1 MNENRGPDG
10 LAAEWAVLGKH
21 PGRSMGY
28 EVLDGSLPG
37 NRAQRYL
44 WSATT
49 GTPDAREPAGA
60 LPWRVFLSGADG
72 EAGSVCAVVD
82 TSWDGAKDGT
92 GRPSYTWRL
101 LLLEW
106 WAASRAGVTWT
117 ALDRAVSR
125 ARSGSARFD
134 AAPAGVRATAVELAD
149 TVDRL
154 GFEWAAGMAAL
165 LLEGGQL
172 VITAPPGGTLPGLDE
187 RVRTLD
193 AICSLLPY
201 GCRAWLSGAT
211 WTGKAE
217 HDLRLV
223 FAASA
228 RSGQQEAPL
237 GTGRPPT
244 PRSQTADRYRTELLR
259 LRTKRGSTADV
270 VAHLLAATAALPP
283 GDAAEAVR
291 VLQELDMLDSVLS
304 EIRHGRGRVDDV
316 QRLLELHSVE
326 SLDEEQLGTVVVF
339 LADCAL
345 RPGAGAAQ
353 ALLTRHWMPRVPDL
367 LAAHVVAHVV
377 ARASSTQTLTQAKEY
392 LTLLLGLEEAH
403 PGSFDRLFTALA
415 TTPGYDPAWVGSLVY
430 TVEWEFGHDC
440 EAVDRVLL
448 DSREAG
454 LAWLGMLFEAWTR
467 DLRPL
472 SRLVAL
478 AAETHVDQR
487 PGWLRFAGLLT
498 GEFGAAEVVATDAA
512 EFAAGHRDAW
522 RIALETARDHG
533 RPDVIGPMWTVLRQ
547 LVRSG
552 GHDRMLAVLDDV
564 APPGATE
571 VPPETAADADL
582 LRVSAPIGGVGGR
595 LAPTMRRLRRLGAD
609 DPGLDAYT
617 TAVVRRTEAEPELK
631 DRVVEALLGDEPDPG
646 SASWAVLSR
655 WMRQR
660 PSIEPAVRA
669 GLTWRL
675 TSAAHAR
682 WIDLDLPED
691 LVDGLVHRDGLAWL
705 RPVRQLRAAAADEA
719 PLNELGRIV
728 AGACPHRTF
737 SPQLLDEV
745 ALLVRRHGSEFAF
758 GLTTEL
764 DSQVHGLG
772 LALYRALGGSRQY
785 QDVREGLI
793 RHSLQQESRHRV
805 LLTALGAAG
814 TIPSAGTVPSA
825 GVGGGAG
832 AWTGAGPAA
841 PSPEPEPPAHTG
853 TARPVPLPTA
863 ADYPPKGR
871 RSGFLP
877 RFRKRRDS

>member
-1 MNENRGPDG
+1 MVNEDRGPDG

-28 EVLDGSLPG
+28 EVLDGSLPES
-37 NRAQRYL
+37 RAQRYL

-106 WAASRAGVTWT
+106 RAASRAGVTWT

-134 AAPAGVRATAVELAD
+134 AAPAAVRATAAELAD
-149 TVDRL
+149 AVDRL

-165 LLEGGQL
+165 LLEGEQL
-172 VITAPPGGTLPGLDE
+172 VITAPPGGTLPDLDE

-193 AICSLLPY
+193 AVCSLLPY

-211 WTGKAE
+211 WTGKVE

-228 RSGQQEAPL
+228 RSGQQEVPL

-244 PRSQTADRYRTELLR
+244 PRSGTADRYRTELLR
-259 LRTKRGSTADV
+259 LRAKRGSTADV

-291 VLQELDMLDSVLS
+291 VLQELDMLDSVLND
-304 EIRHGRGRVDDV
+304 IRHGRGRVDDV
-316 QRLLELHSVE
+316 QRLLELHSVA
-326 SLDEEQLGTVVVF
+326 SLDEGQLKTVVVF

-353 ALLTRHWMPRVPDL
+353 ALLTRHWTPRVPDL
-367 LAAHVVAHVV
+367 LAAHVVA
-377 ARASSTQTLTQAKEY
+377 RASSKQTLTQAKEY

-415 TTPGYDPAWVGSLVY
+415 ATPGYDPAWVGSLVY
-430 TVEWEFGHDC
+430 MVEREFGHDC

-454 LAWLGMLFEAWTR
+454 LAWLGVLFEARTR

-478 AAETHVDQR
+478 AAETHADHR

-571 VPPETAADADL
+571 VPPQTAADADL

-595 LAPTMRRLRRLGAD
+595 LAPTMGRLRQLGAD

-617 TAVVRRTEAEPELK
+617 AAVVRRTEAEPELK

-646 SASWAVLSR
+646 TACWAVLSR

-669 GLTWRL
+669 GLTRRL
-675 TSAAHAR
+675 TSAARAR
-682 WIDLDLPED
+682 WINLDLPED

-705 RPVRQLRAAAADEA
+705 RPVRQLRAAAADRA

-728 AGACPHRTF
+728 AGACPHRVF

-745 ALLVRRHGSEFAF
+745 ALLVRHHGSGFAF

-805 LLTALGAAG
+805 ILTALGA
-814 TIPSAGTVPSA
+814 AGTVPSA

-832 AWTGAGPAA
+832 AGPAA
-841 PSPEPEPPAHTG
+841 LSPEPRARTG

-863 ADYPPKGR
+863 ADYPPAGR
-871 RSGFLP
+871 RSGFLSL
-877 RFRKRRDS
+877 FRKRRDS